1 MVSTSSAPRH
11 AFVWAW
17 LPGSAE
23 PVLAGQVRQRR
34 APAGRSVTTTT
45 SYEFAY
51 SQTYLARPDAIS
63 LFLPEVPL
71 KNGWI
76 DPPDGMSMAGCLR
89 DGSPDSWGQRVIID
103 RLTGKRG
110 QDADAVLLDELTYL
124 LESGS
129 NRIGGLDFQA
139 SSSSYVP
146 RMKTATLDELH
157 QAANALQA
165 GTMTPELAAALARW
179 HRCRGRSTQG
189 AGDARRH
196 RVHCEAIHF
205 HGPLPRREGRGGR
218 TGAGQTSRHPGA

>member
-103 RLTGKRG
+103 RLTQPQFILAIMSAAILCWLTDRLLG
-110 QDADAVLLDELTYL
+110 DAVPDRMREVVSVLVGFITGQMVGPGWQFYF
-124 LESGS
+124 G
-129 NRIGGLDFQA
+129 NTKA
-139 SSSSYVP
+139 SDD
-146 RMKTATLDELH
+146 KTKALSDNAATLRRAGALP
-157 QAANALQA
+157 AAEPQPVVIRQ
-165 GTMTPELAAALARW
+165 PE
-179 HRCRGRSTQG
+179 
-189 AGDARRH
+189 GDP
-196 RVHCEAIHF
+196 VP
-205 HGPLPRREGRGGR
+205 GDPSPR
-218 TGAGQTSRHPGA
+218 PGDSL